1 MGTLEEKKVVVNS
14 VTVNGDD
21 NRKSKI
27 LVVGAGGIGCEVLKN
42 IVLLGFTNIVCIDL
56 DTIDVSNLNRQ
67 FLFRKR
73 HVDKSKAMVA
83 AQEVKQ
89 FLPTGPDTIT
99 IDARQANV
107 KEEEYNVEF
116 FGSFH
121 AVLNCLDNI
130 SARKHVNRL
139 CLAAKVPLV
148 EAGTSGYL
156 GQTWPISGGHTE
168 CYECMSRPTPKE
180 YPVCTIRKTP
190 DEPVHCVVWAKI
202 LYSQLFG
209 PKDEENILSELDA
222 NGTMMKVKSIGKKDA
237 DADADAT
244 TTTPAVASSHSV
256 DRAALRSAVLDLIRL
271 LFVTEIEDL
280 SQIWTHKTRKPPTG
294 LPLDTE
300 IRSQLPSL
308 ESTKSADMDRQRVW
322 TNAECVH
329 MLIAS
334 TVRIFAERASEVGFL
349 SFAKEDPDA
358 VDFVTAAANLR
369 MHNFGIDQASRW
381 DIESIAG
388 SIVPAIA
395 TTNAIIAGFQV
406 VNLLKLLS
414 ESKTT
419 KEERNENVKKRCK
432 TVYLFDEPRGRRVK
446 RICLPSSLREPN
458 PDCFVCGTKIIS
470 LEVHELEKL
479 PVHAF
484 AKMMAKAFACNRP
497 TLMRGSTCI
506 YDSDYPEPGPDAEE
520 EGLHPEWSME
530 KWGVKHGSVIQLADD
545 SQDFSSDLIVYSAH
559 LEEEEFPEGY
569 RMVPADGTLI
579 GKKEGG
585 PKDDGDDKTNIITSE
600 KMNPPAEGKGD
611 TGPIAA

>member
-1 MGTLEEKKVVVNS
+1 MGTLKKKVGTN
-14 VTVNGDD
+14 VTVKGDEK
-21 NRKSKI
+21 KSKI

-42 IVLLGFTNIVCIDL
+42 IVLLGFTNILCIDL

-89 FLPTGPDTIT
+89 FLPNGPDTIT

-116 FGSFH
+116 FSSFH

-209 PKDEENILSELDA
+209 PKDEENILSELEE
-222 NGTMMKVKSIGKKDA
+222 NGTMMKVKSIGRKDA

-244 TTTPAVASSHSV
+244 TTASSHSV

-280 SQIWTHKTRKPPTG
+280 GQIWTHKTRKPPTG

-300 IRSQLPSL
+300 ILSQLPSL
-308 ESTKSADMDRQRVW
+308 ESRKSEDMDRQRVW
-322 TNAECVH
+322 TNAECAH
-329 MLIAS
+329 MLLAS
-334 TVRIFAERASEVGFL
+334 TVRIFAERGTEVGFL

-414 ESKTT
+414 LSST
-419 KEERNENVKKRCK
+419 KEERNVNVKKRCK

-446 RICLPSSLREPN
+446 RICLPSSMKEPN

-484 AKMMAKAFACNRP
+484 AKMMGKGFACNRP

-530 KWGVKHGSVIQLADD
+530 KWGIKHGCVIQLADD
-545 SQDFSSDLIVYSAH
+545 QQDFSSDLIVYSAH

-569 RMVPADGTLI
+569 RMVPPDGTLI
-579 GKKEGG
+579 GKKE
-585 PKDDGDDKTNIITSE
+585 KEDMNDEDKLIKSE
-600 KMNPPAEGKGD
+600 KMIPRENKGD